1 MPSTAASPQS
11 SWPHRWAWVL
21 ACATFPLVWWGGW
34 VVASG
39 SGMAFRDWLTSDGV
53 AMPLYPWLSSAGD
66 KFIEHGHRLL
76 GMVVGALTIVLVVSC
91 HVAPERTAV
100 RRYSLA
106 LLVGVI
112 AQGALGGLR
121 VVLDERVVALVHGA
135 TAANSGAT
143 MSGGARVVALVHGAT
158 GPLFF
163 AAAAG
168 MVVLTSSRWQNEPS
182 LTNPGQPDYKL
193 RRLALICAG
202 LAYAQLLLGVVV
214 RHSALMIGDR
224 APALFEGAA
233 YLHVLVAAAV
243 VVHLALLAVR
253 SRRVEQLRGVTAGL
267 AALVAVQ
274 FILGIAT
281 WLAKYGWP
289 AWATSLVG
297 ERHYLNRE
305 AESVRAII
313 VTGHG
318 AIGALIVA
326 LAVVAALLAAK
337 RIGTHV
343 AAACGAA
350 ACVGRSFA

>member
-21 ACATFPLVWWGGW
+21 ACATFALVWWGGW

-135 TAANSGAT
+135 T
-143 MSGGARVVALVHGAT
+143 

-163 AAAAG
+163 AATAG

-233 YLHVLVAAAV
+233 YLHVIVAAAV

-253 SRRVEQLRGVTAGL
+253 SRRVEQLRGVAAGL

-318 AIGALIVA
+318 AVGALIVA

-337 RIGTHV
+337 RIGTH
-343 AAACGAA
+343 AAATCGAA

>member
-121 VVLDERVVALVHGA
+121 VVLDE
-135 TAANSGAT
+135 
-143 MSGGARVVALVHGAT
+143 RVVALVHGAT